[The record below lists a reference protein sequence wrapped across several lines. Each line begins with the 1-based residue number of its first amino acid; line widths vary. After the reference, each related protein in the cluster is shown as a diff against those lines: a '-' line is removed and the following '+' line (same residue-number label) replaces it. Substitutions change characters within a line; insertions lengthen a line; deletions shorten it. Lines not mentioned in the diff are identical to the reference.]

1 MTEVFVFFPS
11 QFRLLELI
19 GQIPEKPERER
30 YDSSQCLKKLRRLK
44 NRVGAAR
51 FRGFPGSPP
60 AIHRISSSSNH
71 RLRSSFCPQPTN
83 LSNTPFLTLQDIRIH
98 SYLDPEQVK
107 NISIQ
112 TILNFKLYKDIG
124 IQPILPSTLSY
135 TWIQVL
141 NPSCARP

>member
-83 LSNTPFLTLQDIRIH
+83 LSNTPFLTLQDIGIH
-98 SYLDPEQVK
+98 FYLDPEQVK
-107 NISIQ
+107 NKSIQ
-112 TILNFKLYKDIG
+112 NHPFLNFKLYKDIG
-124 IQPILPSTLSY
+124 IKPILRQTLRQQKIS
-135 TWIQVL
+135 
-141 NPSCARP
+141 NPSFPGL